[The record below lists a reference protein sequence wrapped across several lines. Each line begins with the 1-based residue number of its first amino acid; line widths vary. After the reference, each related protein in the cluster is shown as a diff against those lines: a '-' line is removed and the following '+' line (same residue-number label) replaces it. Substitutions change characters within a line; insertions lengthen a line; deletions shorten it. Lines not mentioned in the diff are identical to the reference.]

1 MLQLGLGLAL
11 LSALTT
17 QLGFLM
23 RHRGAVAAP
32 DVDMSRPLASI
43 VGLFKSK
50 WWTLGY
56 LVAAVAY
63 AFHVGA
69 LALAPLSIV
78 QAVLSGG
85 LVLLA
90 VLADRLFGFDL
101 GKREWT
107 GVVLA
112 AVGLGFLALTANG
125 SSGEGSAD
133 YSKLGLVVCMS
144 VLVATGVV
152 LILKGRTADREGGGR
167 CGIYLAIAAGLLF
180 TVSHVSIKAIE
191 HHATGGV
198 LAVLATPFPYIL
210 VTCGVVAFFVSA
222 RSLQIGDGVAVIAV
236 TSIASNASAMPAG
249 VIVFSDSLGTS
260 SAVVVGRILSFI
272 VVIVAAALIP
282 APTRAGERAKE
293 AGRRAKAG
301 KAPARGEP
309 ATV

>member
-1 MLQLGLGLAL
+1 MLHAGLGLAL

-32 DVDMSRPLASI
+32 DVDMRHPLRSV
-43 VGLFKSK
+43 VGLFRSK

-56 LVAAVAY
+56 VVAAVAY
-63 AFHVGA
+63 SFHVGA

-78 QAVLSGG
+78 QAVLAGG

-90 VLADRLFGFDL
+90 VLAEKLFGFHL
-101 GKREWT
+101 GRREWV

-112 AVGLGFLALTANG
+112 AVGLAFLALTANG
-125 SSGEGSAD
+125 SSGKASAD
-133 YSKLGLVVCMS
+133 YSMLGLVVCEA
-144 VLVATGVV
+144 VLVGAGAV
-152 LILKGRTADREGGGR
+152 LIIKGRSGQRENGGR

-180 TVSHVSIKAIE
+180 TVSHVSIKAIS
-191 HHATGGV
+191 HHSDGGV
-198 LAVLATPFPYIL
+198 LAVLETPFPYL
-210 VTCGVVAFFVSA
+210 VLACGVVAFFVSA

-236 TSIASNASAMPAG
+236 TSIASNVSAMPAG
-249 VIVFSDSLGTS
+249 VLVFSDSLGPNS
-260 SAVVVGRILSFI
+260 LVVAGRIVSFI

-282 APTRAGERAKE
+282 APTRAGERARE
-293 AGRRAKAG
+293 AGHTP
-301 KAPARGEP
+301 PARRSQP

>member
-1 MLQLGLGLAL
+1 MLHVGLGLAL

-32 DVDMSRPLASI
+32 DVDMAHPLRSI
-43 VGLFKSK
+43 VGLFRSK

-56 LVAAVAY
+56 VVAAVAY

-69 LALAPLSIV
+69 LAMAPLSIV
-78 QAVLSGG
+78 QAVLAGG

-90 VLADRLFGFDL
+90 VLAEKLFGFHL
-101 GKREWT
+101 GRREWT

-112 AVGLGFLALTANG
+112 AVGLAFLALTANG
-125 SSGEGSAD
+125 SSGRKSAD
-133 YSKLGLVVCMS
+133 YSMLGLVTCEIL
-144 VLVATGVV
+144 LVAAGTV
-152 LILKGRTADREGGGR
+152 LILKGRTGDRETGDR
-167 CGIYLAIAAGLLF
+167 CGIYLGIAAGLLF
-180 TVSHVSIKAIE
+180 TVSHVSIKAIS
-191 HHATGGV
+191 HHSDGGLV
-198 LAVLATPFPYIL
+198 AVLATPFPYL
-210 VTCGVVAFFVSA
+210 VIACGVVAFFVSA

-249 VIVFSDSLGTS
+249 VLVFSDSLGPNS
-260 SAVVVGRILSFI
+260 LVIAGRIISFI

-282 APTRAGERAKE
+282 APTRAGERARV
-293 AGRRAKAG
+293 AGRSESP
-301 KAPARGEP
+301 APRGAP

>member
-1 MLQLGLGLAL
+1 MLNVGLGLAL

-32 DVDMSRPLASI
+32 DVDMRHPLRSI
-43 VGLFKSK
+43 VGLFSSK

-56 LVAAVAY
+56 VVAAIAY

-90 VLADRLFGFDL
+90 VLAERVFGFTL
-101 GKREWT
+101 GRREWA

-112 AVGLGFLALTANG
+112 SFGLAFLALTASG
-125 SSGEGSAD
+125 SSGKESAD
-133 YSKLGLVVCMS
+133 YSMLGLVICEAL
-144 VLVATGVV
+144 LVTVGVV
-152 LILKGRTADREGGGR
+152 LILKGRNADRESGER
-167 CGIYLAIAAGLLF
+167 YGIYLGIAAGLLF
-180 TVSHVSIKAIE
+180 TVSHVSIKAIS
-191 HHATGGV
+191 HHSTGGV
-198 LAVLATPFPYIL
+198 LAVLATPFPYL
-210 VTCGVVAFFVSA
+210 VLACGVVAFFVSA

-249 VIVFSDSLGTS
+249 VLVFSDSLGS
-260 SAVVVGRILSFI
+260 NGLIVAGRIVSFVI
-272 VVIVAAALIP
+272 VIVAAALIP
-282 APTRAGERAKE
+282 APTRAGKRARE
-293 AGRRAKAG
+293 AG
-301 KAPARGEP
+301 KAAKPARREP